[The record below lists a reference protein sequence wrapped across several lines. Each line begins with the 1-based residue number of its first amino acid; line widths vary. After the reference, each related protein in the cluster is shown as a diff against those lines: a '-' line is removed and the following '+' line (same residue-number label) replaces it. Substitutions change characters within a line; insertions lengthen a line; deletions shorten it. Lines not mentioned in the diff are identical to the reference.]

1 MVDKA
6 APAGWVV
13 QAIIP
18 TEPEAR
24 EADARWRPAVMLSN
38 APTFA
43 YFNVAIAASEQ
54 AIEAAR
60 TYLAKGAEPKASDL
74 SVVRKLSAGEVVAL
88 GLRVGELKPA

>member
-1 MVDKA
+1 MTEKT

-24 EADARWRPAVMLSN
+24 EADAPWRPAVMLTN

-43 YFNVAIAASEQ
+43 YFNVAIAASDK
-54 AIEAAR
+54 AIDAA
-60 TYLAKGAEPKASDL
+60 TAYMAKGAEAKTGEM
-74 SVVRKLSAGEVVAL
+74 SVVRKLSSGEVAAL
-88 GLRVGELKPA
+88 GLKAGELKPA